1 MYFLPSQCIS
11 IDNSRLSWYFVH
23 GAFTPSVAPCVPNP
37 ERRSGHEKKTLI
49 SGGEKNTLDSDSQRG
64 YNHSWRLCLTPA
76 DHRPSLQMPGGRG
89 KHEPELNREEHP
101 LQSSSPS
108 SLNFCCALFALL
120 CRGDLSRF
128 PFAHLDTDLLL
139 YSSRL
144 NTQRTGSGLCHPS
157 ILCLYISFSSP
168 GVCFFRRPVDS
179 VPVFLPFCLFEPSL

>member
-1 MYFLPSQCIS
+1 M
-11 IDNSRLSWYFVH
+11 
-23 GAFTPSVAPCVPNP
+23 
-37 ERRSGHEKKTLI
+37 
-49 SGGEKNTLDSDSQRG
+49 
-64 YNHSWRLCLTPA
+64 TPA

-144 NTQRTGSGLCHPS
+144 NTQRKGSGLCHPS
-157 ILCLYISFSSP
+157 ILFLYISFSSP
-168 GVCFFRRPVDS
+168 GVLLILFQSSFLSVFFSLLCRLQTGS
-179 VPVFLPFCLFEPSL
+179 SPSHHHLSSSGSMCSAG